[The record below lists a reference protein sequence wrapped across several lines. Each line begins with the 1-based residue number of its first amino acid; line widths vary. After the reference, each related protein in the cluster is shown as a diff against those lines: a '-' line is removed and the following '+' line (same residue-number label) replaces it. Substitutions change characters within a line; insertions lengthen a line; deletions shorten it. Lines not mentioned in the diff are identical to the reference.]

1 MEQYSQFQMV
11 PALTNLEARVEESSQ
26 STEGHL
32 DNVHYTSGH
41 QIYVANSFRP
51 NHIIFKPP
59 GSEEMMREVV
69 MKVESMQEKLY
80 EFEVISIIIIIL
92 ITIMVTMII

>member
-1 MEQYSQFQMV
+1 MV

-80 EFEVISIIIIIL
+80 EFEVL
-92 ITIMVTMII
+92 VMVVTDAKSG

>member
-1 MEQYSQFQMV
+1 MKYRAASPLKVNWIMCII
-11 PALTNLEARVEESSQ
+11 
-26 STEGHL
+26 
-32 DNVHYTSGH
+32 H
-41 QIYVANSFRP
+41 QAIRFMWPKSFRP

-80 EFEVISIIIIIL
+80 EFEVL
-92 ITIMVTMII
+92 VMVD